1 MPLTEPQ
8 WDIVTEW
15 VGSYLLDNI
24 DPHAALRAIG
34 FDEAFIKSVSLTGKS
49 GENAVGVVTAITRR
63 KPKVRLQFRLV
74 DGLIRQTQVGVLG
87 DTAPLA
93 TEFRDV
99 LQKDLEHNSSE
110 ESHYRSTV
118 LEGGAEV
125 FIDRAEL
132 RQSARRL
139 VDDPRRMV
147 LLVDGAPNS
156 GRSYTFSYI
165 RHLSHHCEFTPVRVV
180 LSRTSTAAEVLQQ
193 LATWIAPETN
203 DPRNGLATLNA
214 TQLNCPQARLQN
226 DANSVVRWATAS
238 EERFWLVFDECDQLD
253 VNSDVWDCIGMIA
266 RAIYGN
272 ARPESAPRLVLLG
285 HSPSMP
291 HLPHEI
297 RNYQCWDTARVL
309 EEEDLRRFFNELFT
323 GSPEPPGPSPDVEGV
338 AALVDAVVSEV
349 LRAARGPGEDSY
361 MRRICTAAE
370 AAVRVHQSLDSDEE
384 FIPRLRAELQAEHA
398 EQAPP
403 VSELRQAYREA
414 ACLLSHF
421 DPERLRLAGET
432 APSGNA
438 ALELDDDCLRVG
450 TADHPLW
457 VLKPEVR
464 EATLRGLSGPEAALR
479 ALAANLS
486 QEAVEAVLLG
496 TKERELRLRRTHFSP
511 PPAGSAARPDSHLTE
526 TRSLAYLVGSP
537 PPLEGQNTTEL
548 TDTLQAV
555 LWLSQVPG
563 TTGLPDPDDVQQL
576 MERARLLQPLELL
589 LRGPVHGRTAELN
602 ELRAYVGLAVEEPH
616 RGPVDPGQVE
626 PDGPVDP
633 GQVEPDGQV
642 AAGRPP
648 ARPKTPIAPGDLV
661 PARALPQA
669 PPLLVHGLAG
679 IGKSTLLAKFL
690 LDSLRDHRH
699 GFPFAYVDFDRPTI
713 SINEPA
719 TLIAELA
726 RQFGVQFPHHR
737 DAFDALARECEET
750 VGALREEEEE
760 IQELYG
766 LSATRSTLGRSS
778 SAEFHAQS
786 SARETELA
794 RRVAALV
801 VEAVAVP
808 AGEPGPPLVILVDSF
823 EDAQYRGS
831 PMVGRMWAVWAAL
844 QEVYPRLR
852 FIVSGSASVPHPG
865 RLAELRTM
873 ELRELEPEAAVAL
886 LVFNG
891 VEDETVA
898 RALVERVGG
907 HPLSLKLAAR
917 AALLAGDEAGATGGL
932 IEQLP
937 DRRRGLHRAV
947 DQMLVQGILYDRIL
961 RHIVDDEVR
970 RLAEAALAL
979 RTITPELIQDVLAE
993 ACEIEVAGPEHAR
1006 HLFRLLS
1013 RLDLVEAAGPGAVRH
1028 RADLRAIMLRLADRN
1043 EIQLTKAVDRLAV
1056 TYYRQLVG
1064 LEARAEEI
1072 YHRLRRN
1079 ESPREVEKRW
1089 LPGVERFLA
1098 GAGKDMAPRAAAFL
1112 AARMGGHIPETDLAE
1127 ADQEDWERLAAREV
1141 EDLLAQGFVDAAAV
1155 RLSERRPWTPGSRLH
1170 PLLVETLARQGR
1182 LKEARAEAEAAV
1194 DRAEEGSQPEL
1205 QLELLPLAA
1214 RLAEEEGDIHEA
1226 EFALDEA
1233 EDVATRIGRDFEAMG
1248 ARLARARLT
1257 AASPEADTEAGAKL
1271 ARQLRSMP
1279 AEQLNRN
1286 STLVRLAAA
1295 QVCKQDPK
1303 ALEHTLEVV
1312 GLPASED
1319 AVPDT
1324 LADAIRRAAADQPQL
1339 HQPLRTILE
1348 SAAGPPERGEA
1359 AATPPADAPPTGTA
1373 GILREA
1379 QRHGTLDELARR
1391 LLQVK
1396 DQSGE
1401 LLSGVAAA
1409 MGASTPVPGPAAGRS
1424 VRPVETPGG
1433 GAVRDT
1439 GPTSPPPLEGNGPQ
1453 AA

>member
-24 DPHAALRAIG
+24 DPHAALRTIG
-34 FDEAFIKSVSLTGKS
+34 FDEAFIKSVSLTGRS
-49 GENAVGVVTAITRR
+49 GENAIGVVTAITRR
-63 KPKVRLQFRLV
+63 KPKVRHQFRLV
-74 DGLIRQTQVGVLG
+74 DGLIRQTEVGVLA
-87 DTAPLA
+87 DTAALA
-93 TEFRDV
+93 IEFRDV
-99 LQKDLEHNSSE
+99 LQKDLEHDSSE
-110 ESHYRSTV
+110 DGHYRSTV

-147 LLVDGAPNS
+147 LLVDGTPNS

-165 RHLSHHCEFTPVRVV
+165 RHLSHHCAFTPVRVV

-193 LATWIAPETN
+193 LATWVAPDTS
-203 DPRNGLATLNA
+203 DHGTGLARLNA
-214 TQLNCPQARLQN
+214 TQLNDPQARLES

-253 VNSDVWDCIGMIA
+253 VNSDVWDCIGKIA

-291 HLPHEI
+291 HLPHEM

-309 EEEDLRRFFNELFT
+309 EEKDLRGFFNELFT
-323 GSPEPPGPSPDVEGV
+323 GSPEPPGPSPDFEGV

-370 AAVRVHQSLDSDEE
+370 AAVRVHGSLDSVEE
-384 FIPRLRAELQAEHA
+384 FIPRLRAELQAE
-398 EQAPP
+398 QAQQDPP

-414 ACLLSHF
+414 ACLLTHF
-421 DPERLRLAGET
+421 DPGRLLLPGET
-432 APSGNA
+432 TPSGNA
-438 ALELDDDCLRVG
+438 ALELVDDCLRVG
-450 TADHPLW
+450 TAEHPLL

-464 EATLRGLSGPEAALR
+464 EATLRGLSGPEAAIR
-479 ALAANLS
+479 ALVANLS
-486 QEAVEAVLLG
+486 PDTVEALLLG
-496 TKERELRLRRTHFSP
+496 TTESELPLRRGYFSP
-511 PPAGSAARPDSHLTE
+511 PSAEPAARPGSRDTE
-526 TRSLAYLVGSP
+526 ALSLAYLAGSP
-537 PPLEGQNTTEL
+537 PPLEDRNTAEL

-576 MERARLLQPLELL
+576 MERARLLQPLEQL
-589 LRGPVHGRTAELN
+589 LRDPVHGRTAELN
-602 ELRAYVGLAVEEPH
+602 ELRAYVGLPVEEPH
-616 RGPVDPGQVE
+616 RGPVE
-626 PDGPVDP
+626 PDGPV
-633 GQVEPDGQV
+633 
-642 AAGRPP
+642 AGERPP
-648 ARPKTPIAPGDLV
+648 ARPKRPTAPRDFV
-661 PARALPQA
+661 PARALAQE

-690 LDSLRDHRH
+690 LDSLRDHGP
-699 GFPFAYVDFDRPTI
+699 GFPFAYVDFNRPTI

-719 TLIAELA
+719 TLIAEIA
-726 RQFGVQFPHHR
+726 RQFGIQFPHHR

-760 IQELYG
+760 MQELYG

-786 SARETELA
+786 SARETELV

-801 VEAVAVP
+801 AEAVAVP
-808 AGEPGPPLVILVDSF
+808 AGEPDPPLVISVDSF
-823 EDAQYRGS
+823 EEAQYRGS

-852 FIVSGSASVPHPG
+852 FIVSGNAPIPHPG
-865 RLAELRTM
+865 RLAELRTI
-873 ELRELEPEAAVAL
+873 ELRELEPEAAVEV

-907 HPLSLKLAAR
+907 HPLTLRLAAR
-917 AALLAGDEAGATGGL
+917 AAVLTGDDAGAMAGL
-932 IEQLP
+932 IEDLP
-937 DRRRGLHRAV
+937 DRRRGLHHAV

-961 RHIVDDEVR
+961 RHIVDDEER

-993 ACEIEVAGPEHAR
+993 ACGIEVAGPEHAR
-1006 HLFRLLS
+1006 RLFRLLS
-1013 RLDLVEAAGPGAVRH
+1013 RLDLVEPAGPGAVRH

-1043 EIQLTKAVDRLAV
+1043 EIQLLKAVDRRAV

-1072 YHRLRRN
+1072 YHRLRRDEN
-1079 ESPREVEKRW
+1079 PRAVERRW
-1089 LPGVERFLA
+1089 LPGVERFLI

-1112 AARMGGHIPETDLAE
+1112 AARTGGHVPETDLAE
-1127 ADQEDWERLAAREV
+1127 ADQEDWEKLAAREV

-1182 LKEARAEAEAAV
+1182 RKEARAEAESAV
-1194 DRAEEGSQPEL
+1194 DRAEEGSQSEL

-1226 EFALDEA
+1226 ELALEEA
-1233 EDVATRIGRDFEAMG
+1233 EHVATRIGRVFEAMG
-1248 ARLARARLT
+1248 ALLARARLT
-1257 AASPEADTEAGAKL
+1257 AASPGENTEAGAKL

-1286 STLVRLAAA
+1286 SALVRLAAA
-1295 QVCKQDPK
+1295 QVSEQDPK
-1303 ALEHTLEVV
+1303 ALEHTLQVV

-1324 LADAIRRAAADQPQL
+1324 LAEAIRRAAADQPQL
-1339 HQPLRTILE
+1339 HRPLRTILE
-1348 SAAGPPERGEA
+1348 SAAGPPEPGE
-1359 AATPPADAPPTGTA
+1359 ADAPPTGTG
-1373 GILREA
+1373 GILRKA
-1379 QRHGTLDELARR
+1379 QRHGTLDGLARR

-1396 DQSGE
+1396 DQSGQ

-1409 MGASTPVPGPAAGRS
+1409 MGASTPVPGPAESRP
-1424 VRPVETPGG
+1424 VRPVTPGG
-1433 GAVRDT
+1433 GAGPDT
-1439 GPTSPPPLEGNGPQ
+1439 GPTSPPPLEGNGPR

>member
-8 WDIVTEW
+8 WDIVIEW

-49 GENAVGVVTAITRR
+49 GENAVGVVTAITRG
-63 KPKVRLQFRLV
+63 KPKVRHQFRLV
-74 DGLIRQTQVGVLG
+74 DGLIRQTEVGVLA
-87 DTAPLA
+87 DTASLA
-93 TEFRDV
+93 IEFRDV
-99 LQKDLEHNSSE
+99 LQKDLEHTSSE
-110 ESHYRSTV
+110 DSHYRSTV

-125 FIDRAEL
+125 FMDRTEL
-132 RQSARRL
+132 RRSARRL
-139 VDDPRRMV
+139 VDDPRTMV

-165 RHLSHHCEFTPVRVV
+165 RHLSRHCEFTPVRVV

-193 LATWIAPETN
+193 LATWVAPETS
-203 DPRNGLATLNA
+203 DHRTGLASLNT
-214 TQLNCPQARLQN
+214 TQLNDPQARLQN

-253 VNSDVWDCIGMIA
+253 VNSDVWDCIGKIA

-309 EEEDLRRFFNELFT
+309 EEKDLRRFFNELFT
-323 GSPEPPGPSPDVEGV
+323 GSPDPPGPSPDFEGV
-338 AALVDAVVSEV
+338 PALVDAVVSEV
-349 LRAARGPGEDSY
+349 LRAAQGPGEDSY

-370 AAVRVHQSLDSDEE
+370 AAVRVHESIDADEE
-384 FIPRLRAELQAEHA
+384 FIPRLRAELQAG
-398 EQAPP
+398 QAQRTPRI
-403 VSELRQAYREA
+403 SESRQAYREA
-414 ACLLSHF
+414 ACLLTHF
-421 DPERLRLAGET
+421 DPGRLLLPGET

-438 ALELDDDCLRVG
+438 EPELFDDCLRGG
-450 TADHPLW
+450 TGEHPLW
-457 VLKPEVR
+457 VLKHEVR
-464 EATLRGLSGPEAALR
+464 EATLRGFSGPEAALR

-486 QEAVEAVLLG
+486 PDVVQALVPG
-496 TKERELRLRRTHFSP
+496 TTERELRPRRDQFSP
-511 PPAGSAARPDSHLTE
+511 PPAGPAARPGSRDTE
-526 TRSLAYLVGSP
+526 ARALAYLAGSP
-537 PPLEGQNTTEL
+537 PPLEGQNTTQL

-563 TTGLPDPDDVQQL
+563 TTGLPDPDDVQRL
-576 MERARLLQPLELL
+576 MERARLLQPLERL
-589 LRGPVHGRTAELN
+589 LRDPVHGRTAELN
-602 ELRAYVGLAVEEPH
+602 ELRAYVGLPVEEPH
-616 RGPVDPGQVE
+616 RGPVDPGRVE
-626 PDGPVDP
+626 PDGP
-633 GQVEPDGQV
+633 V

-648 ARPKTPIAPGDLV
+648 ARPEGPTAPRDAV
-661 PARALPQA
+661 HARALAQE

-690 LDSLRDHRH
+690 LDSLRNHRP

-719 TLIAELA
+719 TLIAEIA
-726 RQFGVQFPHHR
+726 RQFGIQFPRFR

-760 IQELYG
+760 MRELYG

-786 SARETELA
+786 SARETELV

-801 VEAVAVP
+801 AEAVAVP
-808 AGEPGPPLVILVDSF
+808 AGEPGPPLVISVDSF
-823 EDAQYRGS
+823 EEAQYRGS

-873 ELRELEPEAAVAL
+873 ELRELEPEAAVEL

-917 AALLAGDEAGATGGL
+917 AAVLAGDEAGAIDGL
-932 IEQLP
+932 IEDLP
-937 DRRRGLHRAV
+937 DRRHGLHRAV

-979 RTITPELIQDVLAE
+979 RTITPELIQGVLAE
-993 ACEIEVAGPEHAR
+993 ACGIEVAGPEQAR

-1013 RLDLVEAAGPGAVRH
+1013 RLDLVEPAGPGAVRH
-1028 RADLRAIMLRLADRN
+1028 RADLRAIMLCLVDRN
-1043 EIQLTKAVDRLAV
+1043 EIQLMKAVDRCAV
-1056 TYYRQLVG
+1056 AYYRQLVG

-1072 YHRLRRN
+1072 YHRLRRG
-1079 ESPREVEKRW
+1079 ESPREVEQRW
-1089 LPGVERFLA
+1089 LPGVERFLT
-1098 GAGKDMAPRAAAFL
+1098 GASKDMAPRAAAFL
-1112 AARMGGHIPETDLAE
+1112 AARLGGHIPEADLAE
-1127 ADQEDWERLAAREV
+1127 ADQEDWEKLAAREV

-1182 LKEARAEAEAAV
+1182 RKEARAEAEAAV
-1194 DRAEEGSQPEL
+1194 DRAEDGSQPEL

-1214 RLAEEEGDIHEA
+1214 RLAAEEGDVHEA
-1226 EFALDEA
+1226 EFALEEA
-1233 EDVATRIGRDFEAMG
+1233 EDVATRTGRDVEAMG
-1248 ARLARARLT
+1248 ALLARARLT
-1257 AASPEADTEAGAKL
+1257 AASPEENTEAGAKL

-1295 QVCKQDPK
+1295 QVYKQDPK

-1319 AVPDT
+1319 DVPDT
-1324 LADAIRRAAADQPQL
+1324 LAEAIRRAVVGQPQL

-1348 SAAGPPERGEA
+1348 SAAGPPEPGEA
-1359 AATPPADAPPTGTA
+1359 AAAPPADAPPTVTA

-1379 QRHGTLDELARR
+1379 QRHGTLDQLARR
-1391 LLQVK
+1391 LLRLK
-1396 DQSGE
+1396 DHSGE

-1409 MGASTPVPGPAAGRS
+1409 MGAKTPVPEPAESRP

-1433 GAVRDT
+1433 GAGPDT
-1439 GPTSPPPLEGNGPQ
+1439 GPTCPPPLEGNGPQ